1 MSMPM
6 FRACVA
12 GYEDRLFDMQ
22 LVAVHGGHWAG
33 YFGMSKRP
41 KPLGTILD
49 KLYAEKKKS
58 ERRDKKRQVKVKK
71 RVLDVDVEKFK
82 QQERR
87 FQERLNATN
96 NH

>member
-33 YFGMSKRP
+33 YFGMSKKP
-41 KPLGTILD
+41 KSLSTILD

-58 ERRDKKRQVKVKK
+58 ESKDKKRKVKVTPKATT
-71 RVLDVDVEKFK
+71 VDVEKFK